1 MNSTEVIMGK
11 DKELD
16 YEILDESKVP
26 EDVRLL
32 LDEAKNVM
40 KNAFAPFS
48 KFKVGAAI
56 RTEKGNVYRGCN
68 VENASL
74 GGTICAERGAAMAS
88 VASEGYGRFKAI
100 AIASGSD
107 DPAPPCAICRQF
119 LAQFTDPDVPVYL
132 ISVKSGVLKKFR
144 FGVLMPYAFTEF

>member
-11 DKELD
+11 DKEFD

>member
-56 RTEKGNVYRGCN
+56 RTERGNVYRGCN

-88 VASEGYGRFKAI
+88 IASEGYGRFKAI

>member
-1 MNSTEVIMGK
+1 MGK

>member
-1 MNSTEVIMGK
+1 MGK
-11 DKELD
+11 NKELD

>member
-1 MNSTEVIMGK
+1 MGK

-32 LDEAKNVM
+32 LDEAKDVM

-88 VASEGYGRFKAI
+88 VASEGYSRFKAI

>member
-88 VASEGYGRFKAI
+88 VASEGYSRFKAI

>member
-56 RTEKGNVYRGCN
+56 RTERGNVYRGCN

>member
-1 MNSTEVIMGK
+1 MGK

-88 VASEGYGRFKAI
+88 VASEGYSRFKAI

-119 LAQFTDPDVPVYL
+119 LAQFTDQDVPVYL